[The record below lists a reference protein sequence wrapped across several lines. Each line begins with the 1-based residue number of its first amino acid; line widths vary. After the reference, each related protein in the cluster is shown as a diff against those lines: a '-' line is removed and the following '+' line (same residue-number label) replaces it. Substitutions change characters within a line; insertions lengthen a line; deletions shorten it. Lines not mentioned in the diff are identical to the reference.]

1 MCLPLLPTGGL
12 PLPFNTGDER
22 DRPVTVRQQLSLFRS
37 LRQPILK
44 DARVNELLV
53 SGGRSVSGRFSLD
66 GGMIPRSVKRVFDQ
80 RSEERVSAESQ
91 TAVLEFRGRKHV
103 VRLVNIS
110 PSGAMI
116 IFPLTPN
123 IGEEMS
129 LQLLDRAAVRGRV
142 MWVRDGRIGVSFVAS
157 KD

>member
-1 MCLPLLPTGGL
+1 
-12 PLPFNTGDER
+12 
-22 DRPVTVRQQLSLFRS
+22 
-37 LRQPILK
+37 
-44 DARVNELLV
+44 
-53 SGGRSVSGRFSLD
+53 VSGRFSLD

-157 KD
+157 RD